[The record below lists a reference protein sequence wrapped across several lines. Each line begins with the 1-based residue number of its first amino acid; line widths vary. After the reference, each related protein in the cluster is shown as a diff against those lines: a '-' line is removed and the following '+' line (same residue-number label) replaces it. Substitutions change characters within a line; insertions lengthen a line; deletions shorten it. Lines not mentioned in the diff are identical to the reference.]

1 MTKTSAILISLAM
14 LTTPA
19 LFAGEVY
26 RVVSEDGEVTF
37 TDSPPTNAEA
47 EAVNM
52 PKTNIAIAPAP
63 PAKTKT
69 DGDVTEDEV
78 AYTSARIVQPS
89 YNATIPPGQLDV
101 VVQLALKPL
110 LQSNHLV
117 QLYIDGQKQGPAIAA
132 STFTVS
138 SLDRGKHSV
147 HVEIIGA
154 DKKRKAKTQTVT
166 FHVKQHS
173 SNH

>member
-1 MTKTSAILISLAM
+1 MKKTSAILISLAM
-14 LTTPA
+14 LTDPT

-37 TDSPPTNAEA
+37 TDSPSTNAKV

-52 PKTNIAIAPAP
+52 SKINIAIAP
-63 PAKTKT
+63 PAKTKA
-69 DGDVTEDEV
+69 DDDVTEDEA
-78 AYTSARIVQPS
+78 AYTSVRIVQPS
-89 YNATIPPGQLDV
+89 NNATIPPGQLEV

-117 QLYIDGQKQGPAIAA
+117 QLYIDGQKQGSAIAA

-138 SLDRGKHSV
+138 SLDRGKHRV
-147 HVEIIGA
+147 HAEIIGT
-154 DKKRKAKTQTVT
+154 DKKHKAKTQTVT
-166 FHVKQHS
+166 LHVKQHS
-173 SNH
+173 SNN